1 VRLERPSLRIVP
13 VSPLD
18 QEFLEEL
25 GSLSDGPEFLV
36 KLLSHAQDDIARC
49 SQQLADA
56 LSNRNYVVIPGVS
69 HALKGV
75 SANVGANRLA
85 SLASSLMQMSSDEVD
100 SCRDRVSA
108 DLRECAQLTVAA
120 LRKTIADSRTLSA
133 SG

>member
-1 VRLERPSLRIVP
+1 
-13 VSPLD
+13 
-18 QEFLEEL
+18 
-25 GSLSDGPEFLV
+25 
-36 KLLSHAQDDIARC
+36 
-49 SQQLADA
+49 
-56 LSNRNYVVIPGVS
+56 VIPGVS